1 METRIT
7 SEEIINSLDGIQRAE
22 PSPFLYTRIHARL
35 LKKQDNPVYTAFSFL
50 TRPSVI
56 MAMVM
61 LILLVNGYIM
71 FNRNAFLQNQDEMG
85 QTIAAEYGRQ
95 NAINPYE
102 LNEAP

>member
-1 METRIT
+1 
-7 SEEIINSLDGIQRAE
+7 
-22 PSPFLYTRIHARL
+22 
-35 LKKQDNPVYTAFSFL
+35 
-50 TRPSVI
+50 
-56 MAMVM
+56 M

-71 FNRNAFLQNQDEMG
+71 FNRNSFLQNQDEIG

>member
-1 METRIT
+1 
-7 SEEIINSLDGIQRAE
+7 
-22 PSPFLYTRIHARL
+22 
-35 LKKQDNPVYTAFSFL
+35 
-50 TRPSVI
+50 

-61 LILLVNGYIM
+61 IVLLVNGYIM
-71 FNRNAFLQNQDEMG
+71 FNRNAIQNNQDEMG

>member
-1 METRIT
+1 MNT
-7 SEEIINSLDGIQRAE
+7 
-22 PSPFLYTRIHARL
+22 
-35 LKKQDNPVYTAFSFL
+35 FSFI
-50 TRPSVI
+50 TRPAVI

-61 LILLVNGYIM
+61 IVLLVNGYIM
-71 FNRNAFLQNQDEMG
+71 FNRNAIQNNQDEMG

>member
-1 METRIT
+1 MKTRIT
-7 SEEIINSLDGIQRAE
+7 TEEIISSLDGIQRAE

-35 LKKQDNPVYTAFSFL
+35 LKKEDNPVFNVLAFI
-50 TRPSVI
+50 TRPTVV
-56 MAMVM
+56 MVMVM

-71 FNRNAFLQNQDEMG
+71 FNRNSFLQNQDEIG